1 MKAIKT
7 YVFGVLFLAM
17 TLTLFSFDLP
27 LGWFKA
33 GSEPKSYDMGIDK
46 GAGQDG
52 KNAATIK
59 SIDENINGFGTLMQS
74 CLADQYLGK
83 RVRMSGLLKSK
94 DVSDWAGFWLRI
106 DKKGSQESLGFDN
119 MHDGKEDKSMTG
131 TNDWTKCEIVLDVPL
146 NASSFGYGALLSGT
160 GQIWF
165 DKIKFEIVDTTI
177 PTTGKDT
184 DSMMSNTEP
193 VNLDFEN

>member
-7 YVFGVLFLAM
+7 YLFGVLFLAM

-106 DKKGSQESLGFDN
+106 DQKGSQQSLGFDN

>member
-1 MKAIKT
+1 MKAIKK
-7 YVFGVLFLAM
+7 YVYGVLFFTV
-17 TLTLFSFDLP
+17 TLTLLSFDLP
-27 LGWFKA
+27 KGWFIA
-33 GSEPKSYDMGIDK
+33 GSNPKSYEMGIDM

-59 SIDENINGFGTLMQS
+59 SIDETISGFGTLMQI
-74 CLADQYLGK
+74 CLADHYLGK

-106 DKKGSQESLGFDN
+106 DQKGGQQSLDFDN
-119 MHDGKEDKSMTG
+119 MHDGKEDKSLKG

-146 NASSFGYGALLSGT
+146 HASSFAYGALLSGT

-165 DKIKFEIVDTTI
+165 DKIRFEVVDSTV
-177 PTTGKDT
+177 PTTGKEAE
-184 DSMMSNTEP
+184 SMMSITEP

>member
-7 YVFGVLFLAM
+7 YLFGVLFLAM
-17 TLTLFSFDLP
+17 TLTLFSFDVP
-27 LGWFKA
+27 LGWFIA
-33 GSEPKSYDMGIDK
+33 GSNPKSYEMGIDK

-59 SIDENINGFGTLMQS
+59 SIDENISGFGTLMQS
-74 CLADQYLGK
+74 CLADKYLGK

-94 DVSDWAGFWLRI
+94 DVSNWAGFWLRI
-106 DKKGSQESLGFDN
+106 DKKGSQESLDFDN
-119 MHDGKEDKSMTG
+119 MHDGKEDRSLTG
-131 TNDWTKCEIVLDVPL
+131 TNDWTKCEIVLDVPF

-165 DKIKFEIVDTTI
+165 DKIKFEVVDSSV
-177 PTTGKDT
+177 PTTSKDT
-184 DSMMSNTEP
+184 DSMMPNSEP